1 MPTDTP
7 ADVPKETDARYR
19 ETFSGKRVL
28 ITGGLGFIGS
38 NLARRLVELGAEVLL
53 VDSLIPDYGGN
64 LYNVHGLEPK
74 LRINIADVRDVN
86 GMQYLLQRQEY
97 LFNLAGQVSH
107 VDSMRDPGTDL
118 EINCGSQLSI
128 LEACRKGNPDV
139 RILYASTRQIYG
151 RPVRLPADEEHPIQP
166 TDVNGVNKAGGEMY
180 HRIYH
185 QVYGLRTTSLRLTNT
200 YGPRQLVKHNRQGFA
215 SWFIRLAVQ
224 GEEIQLFGDGTQK
237 RDFNYIDDVVG
248 AFLSAASSEEAVGEV
263 YNLGASPPVSLL
275 EFVET
280 LLDVAGGGGGF
291 RLVPFPEE
299 RKRIDIGDFYNDFG
313 KIKKKLGWE
322 PRIDLREGLRRTV
335 EYYRAHID
343 HYLG

>member
-1 MPTDTP
+1 MPTDAP
-7 ADVPKETDARYR
+7 TDLEARYR
-19 ETFSGKRVL
+19 DTFFGKRVL

-38 NLARRLVELGAEVLL
+38 NLARRLVGLGAEVLL

-64 LYNVHGLEPK
+64 LYNVDGLEPK

-86 GMQYLLQRQEY
+86 GMQYLLQRQQY

-107 VDSMRDPGTDL
+107 IDSMRDPETDL

-128 LEACRKGNPDV
+128 LEACRKGNPNV

-151 RPVRLPADEEHPIQP
+151 RPVRLPADEGHPIQP
-166 TDVNGVNKAGGEMY
+166 TDVNGVNKASGEMY
-180 HRIYH
+180 HRLYH

-200 YGPRQLVKHNRQGFA
+200 YGPRQLIKHNRQGFA

-224 GEEIQLFGDGTQK
+224 GEEIQLFGNGTQK
-237 RDFNYIDDVVG
+237 RDFNYVDDVVE
-248 AFLSAASSEEAVGEV
+248 AFLGAAFTDEAVGEV

-280 LLDVAGGGGGF
+280 LLDVAGGAGGF
-291 RLVPFPEE
+291 QLVPFPEE
-299 RKRIDIGDFYNDFG
+299 RKRIDIGDFYNDFS

-335 EYYRAHID
+335 EYYRANID